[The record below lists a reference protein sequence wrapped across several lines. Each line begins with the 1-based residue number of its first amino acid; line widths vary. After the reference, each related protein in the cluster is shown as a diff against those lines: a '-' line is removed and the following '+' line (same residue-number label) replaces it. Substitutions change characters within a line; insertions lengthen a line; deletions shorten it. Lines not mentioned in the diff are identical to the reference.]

1 MKKTGRYT
9 YKLSSPVSI
18 TAYDAYVGKLEKEG
32 PLGEYFTSWNDD
44 EYFGQETF
52 EKAESF
58 IQKEVI
64 NSVISK
70 SQCLCEDIDFVFA
83 GDLLNQ
89 CIGSNYGIRH
99 LDMQFFGLYGAC
111 STFAEGL
118 ILASMSIDGGFAQ
131 RALAVTSSHFCSS
144 ERQFRFPLEYGCQR
158 PPTSQWTVT
167 GSGCAL
173 LSSSLESG
181 RPRIVDFSPGAVCD
195 MGITDINNM
204 GAAMAPAAAQ
214 TLLRYLEDMGKT
226 ADDFD
231 LILTGDLGTV
241 GHDLMMRLLSE
252 KGVFAGNVLYDC
264 GMMIYDRLPQ
274 DVHSGGSGCGCSAV
288 VVASHIIPK
297 IKSGEINEVIFIG
310 TGALMSPTSIKQG
323 RSIPGIA
330 HLVRLSS
337 SIKKHGGTGGYGDVF

>member
-9 YKLSSPVSI
+9 YKPASPVYI
-18 TAYDAYVGKLEKEG
+18 TAFDAFVGKLEKEG
-32 PLGEYFTSWNDD
+32 PLGEYFQRWDED

-64 NSVISK
+64 NGVISK
-70 SQCLCEDIDFVFA
+70 SQCLCEDVDFVFA

-89 CIGSNYGIRH
+89 CIGSNYGIRD

-118 ILASMSIDGGFAQ
+118 ILACMSIDGGFA
-131 RALAVTSSHFCSS
+131 RNALAVTSSHFCSS
-144 ERQFRFPLEYGCQR
+144 ERQFRFPLEYGSQR

-173 LSSSLESG
+173 LSVKPSG
-181 RPRIVDFSPGAVCD
+181 DNCPQIRGFSPGAVCD
-195 MGITDINNM
+195 MGIKDINNM

-214 TLLRYLEDMGKT
+214 TLLRYLDDTGKSP
-226 ADDFD
+226 DDFD
-231 LILTGDLGTV
+231 LILTGDLGRV

-252 KGVFAGNVLYDC
+252 KGVSAGNTLYDC
-264 GMMIYDRLPQ
+264 GMMIYDPKKQ
-274 DVHSGGSGCGCSAV
+274 DTHAGGSGCGCSASV
-288 VVASHIIPK
+288 MCGVILPK
-297 IKSGEINEVIFIG
+297 IASGEYKNVLYIA
-310 TGALMSPTSIKQG
+310 TGALMSTVSNQQKE
-323 RSIPGIA
+323 SIPGIA
-330 HLVRLSS
+330 HLLHITV
-337 SIKKHGGTGGYGDVF
+337 